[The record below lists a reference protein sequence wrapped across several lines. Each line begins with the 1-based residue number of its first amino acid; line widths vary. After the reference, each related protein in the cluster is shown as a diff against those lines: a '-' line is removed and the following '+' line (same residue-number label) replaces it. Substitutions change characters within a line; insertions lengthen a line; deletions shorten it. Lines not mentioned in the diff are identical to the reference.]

1 MVVSIKQL
9 AKRQAIAPF
18 DFSDNFHI
26 RSFFHLTKHIAANI
40 TSKSK
45 KSIFPVVLSP
55 LSNSLWYFGTKLTK
69 NTIVF
74 WHEKRNNPRV
84 VCSTPKERDLS
95 DYLASE
101 LLGMGPP
108 GLTFAWRL
116 LWGSW
121 K

>member
-9 AKRQAIAPF
+9 GKRQAIAPF

-95 DYLASE
+95 DYLASG
-101 LLGMGPP
+101 LLGMGATQVD
-108 GLTFAWRL
+108 LRL
-116 LWGSW
+116 AAAMGSW